1 MRLYHV
7 PNTRSIRVL
16 WALEEAGAPFE
27 LTVLESSER
36 KSPEHLARHPL
47 GVVPVLE
54 DDEGFIYE
62 SGALCLHVAD
72 SYPEAGLIGPLGSHE
87 RALVYQWLFFAMTE
101 LESWFGDYRRSSSA
115 GDQERADAAKE
126 RFQVAA
132 TVVEH
137 ALEGHDYL
145 VGDRFT
151 VADIVCGEF
160 LGVCRHSGL
169 GEGLPGIDA
178 YIARLAH
185 RPALRR
191 AEAVKSA

>member
-7 PNTRSIRVL
+7 PRTRSIRVL
-16 WALEEAGAPFE
+16 WALEETGAPYE
-27 LTVLESSER
+27 LSVLKSEER

-54 DDEGFIYE
+54 DDEGFVYE
-62 SGALCLHVAD
+62 SGALCLYVAD

-101 LESWFGDYRRSSSA
+101 LEQNFVDYMKSTAGGDE
-115 GDQERADAAKE
+115 QRAEAAKE

-132 TVVEH
+132 NLVEQ
-137 ALEGHDYL
+137 ALDGHEYL

-151 VADIVCGEF
+151 VADILLGEF
-160 LGVCRHSGL
+160 LGVCRRNGL
-169 GEGLPGIDA
+169 GEGLPKLDA
-178 YIARLAH
+178 YLARLAE
-185 RPALRR
+185 RPALKR
-191 AEAVKSA
+191 AEAVGPA

>member
-7 PNTRSIRVL
+7 PRTRSIRVL
-16 WALEEAGAPFE
+16 WTLEETGAPFE
-27 LTVLESSER
+27 LTVLKSEER

-87 RALVYQWLFFAMTE
+87 RALVYQWFFFAMTE
-101 LESWFGDYRRSSSA
+101 LESSFGDHARSMKA
-115 GDQERADAAKE
+115 GDEERAAAARE
-126 RFQVAA
+126 RFQTAA
-132 TVVEH
+132 AVVER

-145 VGDRFT
+145 VGDRFS
-151 VADIVCGEF
+151 VADILLGEF
-160 LGVCRHSGL
+160 LGVCRRNDL
-169 GEGLPGIDA
+169 GDELPNIDA
-178 YIARLAH
+178 YIARLAE
-185 RPALRR
+185 RPALKRT
-191 AEAVKSA
+191 EAVEPA